1 MNMNIQSLMREA
13 QKMQKNLEKTQN
25 ELTSTEYEGSSSCV
39 KVVLNGNKDVKSIKI
54 DSNDIQKIKQ
64 YLKRISIGGKNLF
77 NSAKDKIKSKFNSMK
92 TKMRNNN
99 NNHYQI
105 FKKGVL

>member
-39 KVVLNGNKDVKSIKI
+39 KVVLNGNKDIKSVKIN
-54 DSNDIQKIKQ
+54 SNDFNADDIELLEDMIMMAFKDAAKKVDADKEKK
-64 YLKRISIGGKNLF
+64 LGKYGQGL
-77 NSAKDKIKSKFNSMK
+77 AGLM
-92 TKMRNNN
+92 
-99 NNHYQI
+99 
-105 FKKGVL
+105 

>member
-39 KVVLNGNKDVKSIKI
+39 KVILNGNKDVKSVKI
-54 DSNDIQKIKQ
+54 DSNEFDVEDIELLEDMIMMAFKDAAKKVDADKEKK
-64 YLKRISIGGKNLF
+64 LGKYGQGL
-77 NSAKDKIKSKFNSMK
+77 AGLM
-92 TKMRNNN
+92 
-99 NNHYQI
+99 
-105 FKKGVL
+105 